1 MKYIYEELSE
11 QEYKCF
17 CGGDKAMKSLG
28 DSIGSIGGNICNFLE
43 YFGQI
48 AQNSP
53 TTYNPITK
61 SLKKL
66 VYLCRIETNK
76 RDMEQTDLQKENK
89 KLKRINFILI
99 IYVVVS
105 IGIQLYNILV

>member
-1 MKYIYEELSE
+1 MLFRSK
-11 QEYKCF
+11 
-17 CGGDKAMKSLG
+17 D
-28 DSIGSIGGNICNFLE
+28 N
-43 YFGQI
+43 
-48 AQNSP
+48 
-53 TTYNPITK
+53 NPITK

-66 VYLCRIETNK
+66 VYLCHIETNK